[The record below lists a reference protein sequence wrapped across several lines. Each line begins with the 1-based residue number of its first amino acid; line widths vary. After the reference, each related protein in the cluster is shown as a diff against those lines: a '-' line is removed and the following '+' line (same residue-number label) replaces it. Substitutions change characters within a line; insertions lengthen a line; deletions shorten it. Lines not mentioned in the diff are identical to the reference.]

1 MKLADKLKNLR
12 LQEGKARGLGRA
24 LTQSEVSRL
33 IKAETGRGLTQAYLS
48 QLESGKRRHLTAET
62 REQLA
67 KFFKVHPGYLVDD
80 PPATRRGNK
89 SAKAPLDKWLNQ
101 GAEDLRR
108 VEPAVAALLR
118 ELAGERNPRRYFDL
132 LAAVRRNKDGLEKVF
147 REYGI
152 PR

>member
-1 MKLADKLKNLR
+1 MKLAEKLKTLR

-33 IKAETGRGLTQAYLS
+33 IKLDTGRGLTQAYLS

-80 PPATRRGNK
+80 PAATRRSK
-89 SAKAPLDKWLNQ
+89 TAKAPLDKWLLE
-101 GAEDLRR
+101 GAEELRR

-118 ELAGERNPRRYFDL
+118 DMAAERNPKRYFEL
-132 LAAVRRNKDGLEKVF
+132 LSAARRNKDGLERMFKEFGV
-147 REYGI
+147 